1 MTIYDHIYLHIYIYI
16 YTHYLYTHIIYIYMY
31 VTIYTYI
38 YRFGY
43 KPEVYRC
50 VFVLYD
56 MGCRVYY
63 RVVMYSRTC
72 LKTVAL

>member
-1 MTIYDHIYLHIYIYI
+1 MIFLFCSTEQLSSRGALAI
-16 YTHYLYTHIIYIYMY
+16 
-31 VTIYTYI
+31 
-38 YRFGY
+38 RANGY
-43 KPEVYRC
+43 KPEVYRS

-63 RVVMYSRTC
+63 CVVMYSRTC

>member
-1 MTIYDHIYLHIYIYI
+1 
-16 YTHYLYTHIIYIYMY
+16 MY